1 MIYPARMA
9 TGGVHRVKKPP
20 PHSTREQQVQVKHG
34 NNKQTISMSG
44 KVSKN
49 LKQNFGFLIQTTSKM
64 LTVLMCD

>member
-20 PHSTREQQVQVKHG
+20 THSTREQQVQVKHG
-34 NNKQTISMSG
+34 NNKQTTSISG

-49 LKQNFGFLIQTTSKM
+49 LKQNFGFFDSDHLKSAHSSD
-64 LTVLMCD
+64 V